1 MRAKTR
7 SSWGRGLSRLGF
19 YGVMGVGLW
28 LMFSA
33 STSYLDLGQAHPFF
47 LEKLPLA
54 HPEIWL
60 VALYVHVPSAL
71 FSLPAC
77 LLLLSR
83 RVRRRLPRLHRGL
96 GRVTGVLV
104 LGAVVP
110 SGLYL
115 AFFAQGGVWATLGFW
130 ATGLITFVA
139 MSKSI
144 ASARTRD
151 FRAHRRYSAHVVA
164 QLSVAVMSRFLLV
177 FAEELGWYSESVY
190 VAALLIPVAAG
201 ALVVEWL
208 TAWSS
213 NTQGVVHEKLGLGSR
228 FDVVR

>member
-1 MRAKTR
+1 MRTR
-7 SSWGRGLSRLGF
+7 PRTLSSRIARIVF
-19 YGVMGVGLW
+19 HAVMGVGLW

-33 STSYLDLGQAHPFF
+33 SASYLDFGQAHPFF

-54 HPEIWL
+54 QPKLWL
-60 VALYVHVPSAL
+60 VALYAHVPSAL

-77 LLLLSR
+77 LVLLSR
-83 RVRRRLPRLHRGL
+83 RVRRRFPRLHRGL

-110 SGLYL
+110 SGFYL
-115 AFFAQGGVWATLGFW
+115 AFFAQGGALATLGFL

-139 MSKSI
+139 MIKSI
-144 ASARTRD
+144 ASARARD
-151 FRAHRRYSAHVVA
+151 FRSHRRHSAHVVA
-164 QLSVAVMSRFLLV
+164 QLSVAVLSRFLLV
-177 FAEELGWYSESVY
+177 GAEELGWYSESVY

-208 TAWSS
+208 TASSS
-213 NTQGVVHEKLGLGSR
+213 NTQGVVHEELGVGPGL
-228 FDVVR
+228 DVVR